1 MNLSPQQD
9 RGVLAAKQWLRDPCA
24 SPEFKMFGYAGTG
37 KTTLA
42 KTLASGVS
50 GTVLYAA
57 YTGKAALQLRKKGCE
72 GASTIHSL
80 IYKPEQCQIT
90 GEVKFTL
97 NRESELASASLLVV
111 DEVSMVDDT
120 LARDLLSFGT
130 KILVLGDPA
139 QLPPV
144 KGQGYFINGEPDV
157 MLTEVHRQAADNP
170 IVRLSMDVRE
180 GRGLKPGQY
189 GDSLVVRRN
198 DLDDDRLREMILG
211 SDQVLRGL
219 NRTRAYCSG
228 RIRELKGLSGYQL
241 GWRPA
246 AGDRLICLRNNREKN
261 LFNGGLWEVAS
272 VRDRGRKQD
281 MTVVSEDEDRA
292 PVNIRVFD
300 EFFNGTEQSLDW
312 RKRRD
317 SDEFTFGWAITCH
330 KSQGSEWDN
339 VFIFDESG
347 SFRDARDKWAY
358 TAVTRAA
365 QRVTVV
371 V

>member
-1 MNLSPQQD
+1 MRLAPQQD
-9 RGVLAAKQWLRDPCA
+9 TAVRKVRLWLADPDA
-24 SPEFKMFGYAGTG
+24 EQVFRLFGYAGTG

-42 KTLASGVS
+42 RLLEASVC

-57 YTGKAALQLRKKGCE
+57 YTGKAALQLRKKGCA

-97 NRESELASASLLVV
+97 NRESDLASAELLVV
-111 DEVSMVDDT
+111 DEVSMVDDA

-144 KGQGYFINGEPDV
+144 KGQGYFINAEPDV
-157 MLTEVHRQAADNP
+157 MLTEVHRQAEDNP
-170 IVRLSMDVRE
+170 IIRLSMDIRQ
-180 GRGLKPGQY
+180 GRGLRPGEY
-189 GDSLVVRRN
+189 GDSLVVRRS
-198 DLDDDRLREMILG
+198 DLDDDRVREMILG
-211 SDQVLRGL
+211 ADQVLCGL
-219 NRTRAYCSG
+219 NRTRTFCNR
-228 RIRELKGLSGYQL
+228 RIRELKGFSSGRY
-241 GWRPA
+241 GWEPVS
-246 AGDRLICLRNNREKN
+246 GDRLICLRNNREKQ
-261 LFNGGLWEVAS
+261 LLNGGLWQVAQ
-272 VRDRGRKQD
+272 VRNMGRTRNL
-281 MTVVSEDEDRA
+281 MVVSEDEDRD
-292 PVNIRVFD
+292 PVEIRVRE
-300 EFFNGTEQSLDW
+300 EFFNGSEQSLDW
-312 RKRRD
+312 RTRRD
-317 SDEFTFGWAITCH
+317 GDEFTFGWAITCH

-371 V
+371 I